1 MSLRAKAVK
10 PKGDYFK
17 NIKNEYSFERGIH
30 LDSLEEDV
38 ENFPTP
44 YLNLNFMLSGNFFE
58 GLQNHKFYQFGG
70 KKSSFKSS
78 LALICAKSV
87 LGADPDASLIFYDY
101 EGIATKDNFEK
112 VDINPDQL
120 YPPRKFTTIDELT
133 HLVLTDTKNIIQSPK
148 NENKQF
154 IIVCDGVGMAG
165 ANSSI
170 EKMLEQDAISKQPGE
185 KGKALKVFS
194 SAIFPIINHYKVV
207 FIMVNHVYDTIGSFV
222 SKQIFS
228 GGESLYNISHVCLLM
243 DKKNVSKERD
253 KDTNTAEG
261 STFTMQTA
269 KSRDIIENFKLDLDV
284 RYDNGIAPF
293 SGLFEMGINIAHCIK
308 PKGGRS
314 TYNHDKATECSLI
327 NTETGEIL
335 EYNGNPTFIN
345 KDVEHSTDFWR
356 FVFKNTSFAK
366 EIREKVSLKEKKLI
380 DEKALDSWSLINEMN
395 NK

>member
-1 MSLRAKAVK
+1 MTLRAKAVK

-17 NIKNEYSFERGIH
+17 NIKNEYTFERGINF
-30 LDSLEEDV
+30 DSLEDDS

-44 YLNLNFMLSGNFFE
+44 YLNLNFMLSGDFFK

-87 LGADPDASLIFYDY
+87 LMADPDASLIFYDF
-101 EGIATKDNFEK
+101 ESVGTKDNFEK

-120 YPPRKFTTIDELT
+120 YPIRKFTTIDELT
-133 HLVLTDTKNIIQSPK
+133 HLVLNDTKNILQDPK
-148 NENKQF
+148 NQNKQF
-154 IIVCDGVGMAG
+154 IMLVDGVGMAA
-165 ANSSI
+165 ANSSVD
-170 EKMLEQDAISKQPGE
+170 KMLEQDAISKQPGE
-185 KGKALKVFS
+185 KGKALKVFAS
-194 SAIFPIINHYKVV
+194 TVFPVINRYKVV
-207 FIMVNHVYDTIGSFV
+207 FITINHVYDTIGSFV

-243 DKKNVSKERD
+243 DKKNVSKDRD

-261 STFTMQTA
+261 STFTMQTV

-293 SGLFEMGINIAHCIK
+293 SGLFEMGINISKCIK

-314 TYNHDKATECSLI
+314 TYNHDKVTECSLI
-327 NTETGEIL
+327 NTTTGEVL
-335 EYNGNPTFIN
+335 EYNGNTTFIN

-356 FVFKNTSFAK
+356 FVFKNTSFSQ
-366 EIREKVSLKEKKLI
+366 EIKDKVSLREKKLI
-380 DEKALDSWSLINEMN
+380 DEKALDAWSLINEFN
-395 NK
+395 NL